1 VEQDVKK
8 ECVSWVNNRY
18 KDNSAKDAALK
29 DMSSHFLVIAFLP
42 FHAAEVRQE
51 IKHWGDTK
59 GFMTQC
65 IVSIPIYFEDR
76 GFTSLPNHYSVK
88 RMPALPGTSSTTS
101 ISITSV

>member
-1 VEQDVKK
+1 VKK

-65 IVSIPIYFEDR
+65 IVSIPRHFDGR
-76 GFTSLPNHYSVK
+76 GFTSPTDHYSAK
-88 RMPALPGTSSTTS
+88 RMRALLETSSTTS